1 MEMKFVKVLNNLKGL
16 IICILLWALAI
27 FLWVYND
34 LPNPFGDA
42 SLFDLAI
49 ITVFIVSTLTFI
61 GFACWYF
68 FYKIPHTIL
77 L

>member
-1 MEMKFVKVLNNLKGL
+1 MKFVKVLNNLKGL
-16 IICILLWALAI
+16 IICILLWILAI
-27 FLWVYND
+27 FLWVCND

-49 ITVFIVSTLTFI
+49 ITVFIVSTLAFI
-61 GFACWYF
+61 WFACWYF
-68 FYKIPHTIL
+68 IYKIPHTIL